1 MDVRS
6 GQLDNRD
13 DIYRIVR
20 VEPLQRVT
28 QPTIDVL
35 GVLLGTTGPAWGLR
49 IIKETQRPAGTVYP
63 ILERLERQGWLTSEW
78 EDDPARSGPRRRLY
92 RLTAEGSPAAR
103 SVIAAHAAK
112 QSAAA
117 PARPGRLATS

>member
-1 MDVRS
+1 M
-6 GQLDNRD
+6 
-13 DIYRIVR
+13 R

-35 GVLLGTTGPAWGLR
+35 GVLLLATGPVWGLR

-92 RLTAEGSPAAR
+92 RLTTEASPVAR
-103 SVIAAHAAK
+103 SVIAAYEAK
-112 QSAAA
+112 QASAGAA
-117 PARPGRLATS
+117 LRPGRLATS